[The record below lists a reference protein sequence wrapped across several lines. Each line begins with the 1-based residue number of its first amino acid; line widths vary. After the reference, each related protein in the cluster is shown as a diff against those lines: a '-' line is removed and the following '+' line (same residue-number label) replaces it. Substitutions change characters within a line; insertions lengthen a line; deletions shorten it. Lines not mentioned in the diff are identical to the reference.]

1 MKIYA
6 NKTNINASYSNPVKT
21 NLADFG
27 IRELIELRDILNAWI
42 DGSGLPWDFDSDG
55 VIPAFNENSGSV
67 FLTNAEY
74 QVAVLDDG
82 ILKSW
87 YTTSYDG
94 HEGTF
99 EDLMHEAE
107 SSDWEQED
115 LEDLLN
121 IAEIRDESDDTLERI
136 RELISIAEGTE

>member
-27 IRELIELRDILNAWI
+27 IRELIELRDILNAWL

-55 VIPAFNENSGSV
+55 VIPAFNENSGMV
-67 FLTNAEY
+67 FLTNDEY
-74 QVAVLDDG
+74 QVAVLADG
-82 ILKSW
+82 KLESF
-87 YTTSYDG
+87 YTTSYSG

-99 EDLMHEAE
+99 EDLMYEA
-107 SSDWEQED
+107 SSDWDSED
-115 LEDLLN
+115 LEELLN
-121 IAEIRDESDDTLERI
+121 IAEMRGESDDTLERI
-136 RELISIAEGTE
+136 REMISIAEGTE